1 MSPPAVDGVCN
12 GCGFDYDSGTLAD
25 VVATLTGNARAVADT
40 VARGGDAVRIRPD
53 PETWSALEYECHVR
67 DALAAMRGRIALTLA
82 EDTPEYAPMGR
93 EELVVERQY
102 NAQDPGV
109 VASELAHEAELF
121 AAAALTLSDHDLRR
135 TGIYSYPASTER
147 PLHWLVRH
155 AGHEVQHHLDDI
167 TRGLTKP

>member
-40 VARGGDAVRIRPD
+40 VARGGDAVRTRPD

-93 EELVVERQY
+93 EELVVARQY

-109 VASELAHEAELF
+109 VAGELAREAELF
-121 AAAALTLSDHDLRR
+121 AAAALALTDDDLRR
-135 TGIYSYPASTER
+135 TGIYSYPAPTER
-147 PLHWLVRH
+147 PLRWLIRH
-155 AGHEVQHHLDDI
+155 TGHEVQHHLEDI
-167 TRGLTKP
+167 TRGLATP